1 MTFVKEMLEVRETT
15 KNISVDVPFNTNNIG
30 FGSGYLSYMG
40 SKTYGNTKEMQK
52 QDIISQ
58 LKQNVIQLQTAI
70 TKLEEE

>member
-1 MTFVKEMLEVRETT
+1 MVEVKEFT
-15 KNISVDVPFNTNNIG
+15 KHITISVPFKTNNIG
-30 FGSGYLSYMG
+30 FGGGHLSYMG

-58 LKQNVIQLQTAI
+58 LKENVIQLQTAI

>member
-1 MTFVKEMLEVRETT
+1 MVEIKEFT
-15 KNISVDVPFNTNNIG
+15 KDITISVPFNTNNIG
-30 FGSGYLSYMG
+30 FGGKHLSYFG

-58 LKQNVIQLQTAI
+58 LKENVIQLQTAI

>member
-1 MTFVKEMLEVRETT
+1 MVEIKEFT
-15 KNISVDVPFNTNNIG
+15 KNISIIVPFNTNDIG
-30 FGSGYLSYMG
+30 FGGGYLSYMG

-58 LKQNVIQLQTAI
+58 LKENVIQLQTAI